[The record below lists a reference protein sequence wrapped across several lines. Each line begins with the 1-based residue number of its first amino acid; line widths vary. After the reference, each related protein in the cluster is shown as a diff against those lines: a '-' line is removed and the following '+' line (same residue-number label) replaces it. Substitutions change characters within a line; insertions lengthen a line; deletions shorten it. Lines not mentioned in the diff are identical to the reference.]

1 MVYYCQQNE
10 AGALLPERLLRTL
23 GCEDGWYELEVPLR
37 TDACL
42 IYKKHSPKIRLIRD
56 YADHVLQSFSETA
69 EQAERP
75 VHKNR

>member
-1 MVYYCQQNE
+1 M
-10 AGALLPERLLRTL
+10 LDRKHTL

-37 TDACL
+37 ADACL

-56 YADHVLQSFSETA
+56 YADHVLQSFGETA